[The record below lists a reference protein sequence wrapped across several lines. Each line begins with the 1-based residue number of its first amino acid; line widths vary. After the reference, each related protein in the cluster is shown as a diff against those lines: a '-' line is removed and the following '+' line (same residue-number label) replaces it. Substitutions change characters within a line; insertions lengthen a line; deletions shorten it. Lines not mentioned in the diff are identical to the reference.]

1 MKQKLFMFAVVPLG
15 TAGAVYGVAH
25 LGSSAARWLLPL
37 ILMSP
42 IVVSVAIHGFS
53 LPADYMKRW
62 TKAHGIDVTEENR
75 FVVERYLRRGRR
87 IRTTGALAGYVGYT
101 AYAVLVNGVREGS
114 VSWVTVTFAGYL
126 LGAAAAEIWTFR
138 PTQGGVRTAS
148 LTPRKL
154 SDYVPRYALIGI
166 RALPV
171 ALVALAASWRFI
183 PTRPRLGH
191 SPLPTDLLR
200 PGPWGI
206 VAWASFAVV
215 LWVIVETTARRIV
228 RRPQPVTSESLVRT
242 DDAIRSTAMH
252 GLMGAGLALMLGG
265 LAHCVSEWAGFAG
278 PDYLFKGFNAIGFLS
293 WILSLLAWLR
303 LGIDQP
309 WIVRR
314 SRRPAQVPA

>member
-1 MKQKLFMFAVVPLG
+1 MKQKLFMFVVVPLG
-15 TAGAVYGVAH
+15 MVGAVYGAAH
-25 LGSSAARWLLPL
+25 LGSSARWLLPL

-42 IVVSVAIHGFS
+42 IVGSVAIHGFS

-101 AYAVLVNGVREGS
+101 GYAVLINGVREGS

-126 LGAAAAEIWTFR
+126 LGAAAAEIWAFR
-138 PTQGGVRTAS
+138 PAQRGVRTAS
-148 LTPRKL
+148 LMPRKI

-183 PTRPRLGH
+183 PTRPELAHFPGR
-191 SPLPTDLLR
+191 SDLFR
-200 PGPWGI
+200 PDPWGI
-206 VAWASFAVV
+206 AAWAAFAVV
-215 LWVIVETTARRIV
+215 LWLIVETTARRIV
-228 RRPQPVTSESLVRT
+228 RRPQPATSESLVRT

-265 LAHCVSEWAGFAG
+265 LAHCVSEWSGFAG
-278 PDYLFKGFNAIGFLS
+278 PDYLFKGFNAVGFLS
-293 WILSLLAWLR
+293 WILSIAAWLR

-314 SRRPAQVPA
+314 SRSAEQVAA